1 VDYTAQ
7 DANTG
12 KNTEVAMAMKVR
24 FYGVRGS
31 IATAGEETARY
42 GGNTSCVVVDTGET
56 PLIFDAG
63 TGLRKVGA
71 EWMKTMGPGGVN
83 AHLFLSHLHWDHI
96 QGFPF
101 FTPAF
106 VPGNRVSVWGVRPA
120 DDGADD
126 HARVVALGDSHGG
139 DDDDDA
145 NPPTLQ
151 LGPPGLDPDPR
162 DGVRAALA
170 GQMRA
175 PNFPVGLDAMR
186 ADLKFFDVPYGERIL
201 LSPFVTVTHTG
212 VDHPNGCVAWRVDCG
227 GRSVVYATD
236 LELAEGE
243 GGRIFDGLVEL
254 ARGADL
260 LIFDAMYTPEEYEG
274 NGGMS
279 RRGWGHSTYEMGARV
294 GEKAGVASLA
304 LFHHDPAHDDAFLD
318 RLGERARTRFA
329 RTFVA
334 REGQEVVL

>member
-1 VDYTAQ
+1 MT
-7 DANTG
+7 
-12 KNTEVAMAMKVR
+12 MKVR

-31 IATAGEETARY
+31 IATAGAETARY
-42 GGNTSCVVVDTGET
+42 GGNTSCVVVETGEA

-71 EWMKTMGPGGVN
+71 ELAKTMGPGHVN

-106 VPGNRVSVWGVRPA
+106 VPGNQVSVWGVRPA
-120 DDGADD
+120 EADAAD
-126 HARVVALGDSHGG
+126 TRVV
-139 DDDDDA
+139 DA
-145 NPPTLQ
+145 VDEEADPPTLQ
-151 LGPPGLDPDPR
+151 LNPSGRDPDPK
-162 DGVRAALA
+162 DGVKAALA

-175 PNFPVGLDAMR
+175 PNFPVGLEAMR
-186 ADLKFFDVPYGERIL
+186 ADLRFFDVPYGERIL
-201 LSPFVTVTHTG
+201 LSPFVTVSHIG

-243 GGRIFDGLVEL
+243 GGHVFDDLVEL

-274 NGGMS
+274 KAGMS
-279 RRGWGHSTYEMGARV
+279 RKGWGHSTYEMGARV
-294 GEKAGVASLA
+294 CEKAGVASLA
-304 LFHHDPAHDDAFLD
+304 LFHHDPAHDDAFMD
-318 RLGERARTRFA
+318 QLGERARARFA

-334 REGQEVVL
+334 REGQEVAL

>member
-1 VDYTAQ
+1 MT
-7 DANTG
+7 
-12 KNTEVAMAMKVR
+12 MKVR

-31 IATAGEETARY
+31 IATAGDETARY
-42 GGNTSCVVVDTGET
+42 GGNTSCVVVDAGDA

-63 TGLRKVGA
+63 TGLRKVGS
-71 EWMKTMGPGGVN
+71 ELMKTMGPGHVN

-120 DDGADD
+120 DVGDD
-126 HARVVALGDSHGG
+126 DARVVDIDA
-139 DDDDDA
+139 DDEDG
-145 NPPTLQ
+145 NPATLQ
-151 LGPPGLDPDPR
+151 LNPGMLDPDPR
-162 DGVRAALA
+162 DGVKAALA

-186 ADLKFFDVPYGERIL
+186 ADLKFFDVPYGDRIV
-201 LSPFVTVTHTG
+201 LSPFVTVRHTG

-227 GRSVVYATD
+227 GKSVVYATD

-243 GGRIFDGLVEL
+243 GGRVFDDLVTL

-274 NGGMS
+274 KAGMP
-279 RRGWGHSTYEMGARV
+279 RNGWGHSTYEMGARV
-294 GEKAGVASLA
+294 CEKAGVAELA
-304 LFHHDPAHDDAFLD
+304 LFHHDPAHDDAFMD
-318 RLGERARTRFA
+318 TLGERARSRFA

-334 REGQEVVL
+334 REGQECVL